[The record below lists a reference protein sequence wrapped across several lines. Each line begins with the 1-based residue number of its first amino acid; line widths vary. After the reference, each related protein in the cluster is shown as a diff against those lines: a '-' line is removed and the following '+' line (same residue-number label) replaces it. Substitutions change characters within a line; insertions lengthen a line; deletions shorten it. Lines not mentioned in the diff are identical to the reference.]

1 MLSFMTTRAVAAAKT
16 KDSVKTV
23 STPWGSAS
31 IVDEVTLGQRV
42 GERRFASV
50 VQLLE
55 TASGERL
62 VRFAYT
68 TSGTARRGPVTL
80 RERDLE
86 RLRAALDQ
94 HPTLKEALMA

>member
-1 MLSFMTTRAVAAAKT
+1 MFSDMATSATAKT
-16 KDSVKTV
+16 KDKAKPV
-23 STPWGSAS
+23 STPWGSAT
-31 IVDEVTLGQRV
+31 IVEEVTLTQRA

-55 TASGERL
+55 TASGEPL

-68 TSGTARRGPVTL
+68 TGGTARRGPVTL

-86 RLRAALDQ
+86 RLRAALDR
-94 HPTLKEALMA
+94 HPGLKEALMA